1 MGGWEIEELI
11 PDAVSASALLLF
23 LDRLIMHG
31 AGHLS
36 FSKAQRCFP
45 DPVAIWCP
53 SNNDVVRTELGTA
66 VLCNEVWVPGAA
78 RDIASVKRTSEG
90 GL

>member
-1 MGGWEIEELI
+1 MQGRGERGGWEIEELI
-11 PDAVSASALLLF
+11 PDTVSASALLLF
-23 LDRLIMHG
+23 LDRLIPHR

-45 DPVAIWCP
+45 DPVAIWYP
-53 SNNDVVRTELGTA
+53 SNNDLVRTELGTA

-78 RDIASVKRTSEG
+78 
-90 GL
+90 